1 VGLGTSAVTGTV
13 GLGLATAT
21 KTVDVI
27 TDPIQAA
34 KDGGAAIVA
43 APGFVADKTVQGA
56 QLVVAAPGFV
66 VDKTVQGV
74 DKTVQGVGKTVQGV
88 VDQTSKGAEAVVAA
102 PGFVVDQTVKGAE
115 FTTGVATEFSALMM
129 GGIEM
134 TFETLGV
141 SAGFQAVMKG
151 LGELDT
157 SDAGLE
163 KLFKEIDHDG
173 SGQISEKEMQEA
185 IFKMY
190 GQDLDAGLL
199 SKMMKAADTDNN
211 GEISIDEFKV
221 IMRAG
226 PPEKKK
232 TGGCVVQ

>member
-151 LGELDT
+151 LGEDLDT

-163 KLFKEIDHDG
+163 KLFKEMDYECAITALSRGCRLPCARALLFASLCARSG

-185 IFKMY
+185 IFKM
-190 GQDLDAGLL
+190 
-199 SKMMKAADTDNN
+199 
-211 GEISIDEFKV
+211 
-221 IMRAG
+221 
-226 PPEKKK
+226 
-232 TGGCVVQ
+232 

>member
-163 KLFKEIDHDG
+163 KLFKQMDYECAITALSRGCRLPRARALPVASLSARSG

-185 IFKMY
+185 IFKM
-190 GQDLDAGLL
+190 
-199 SKMMKAADTDNN
+199 
-211 GEISIDEFKV
+211 
-221 IMRAG
+221 
-226 PPEKKK
+226 
-232 TGGCVVQ
+232 